1 MSDGAD
7 AVTNHHGPVF
17 HGDVKDAQLAWN
29 NTTVIQNQAHTE
41 QVAPGFE
48 DVARVVADV
57 LGRLSDLG
65 LPAADE
71 RDAAENAH
79 AVLAEVVRP
88 EPDPGVIRRG
98 LTAIKGTLAQ
108 LAAGLVAGAADG
120 STELARELVKS
131 LGQLGPG

>member
-1 MSDGAD
+1 MADDTD
-7 AVTNHHGPVF
+7 AVANYHGPVF

-29 NTTVIQNQAHTE
+29 NTTVTQNQAHTE

-57 LGRLSDLG
+57 LRRLSDLG
-65 LPAADE
+65 LPAQDE
-71 RDAAENAH
+71 RDAAENAN

-88 EPDPGVIRRG
+88 EPDRGVVRRG

-108 LAAGLVAGAADG
+108 LAAGLVTGATDG
-120 STELARELVKS
+120 STELAKELVKS
-131 LGQLGPG
+131 LGQIGPG